1 MNLLKDNKILVT
13 NIPANMTH
21 FYQPLDL
28 TVNGYA
34 KKFMSRK
41 FNSWYTDQISLQ
53 LEKGVPID
61 EIDIKLHL
69 SLMKPLHAEW
79 ITNFYNHMTTPE
91 SKKIIESGWLCSG
104 GQDAIRLGLKKLP
117 SIDLF
122 NDIAPMTDTA
132 GFTISPPSSAFGLL
146 NEEKS
151 AGYSI
156 EETPDGDN
164 GEEDDKHWESV
175 DFQDHGAFD
184 IFDDFDDE
192 NQI

>member
-1 MNLLKDNKILVT
+1 
-13 NIPANMTH
+13 MTR

-61 EIDIKLHL
+61 EIDIKLHQ

-79 ITNFYNHMTTPE
+79 ITNFYNHMTTLE
-91 SKKIIESGWLCSG
+91 LKKVIESSWLSSG
-104 GQDAIRLGLKKLP
+104 VQDAIRSGLNKLS
-117 SIDLF
+117 SIDPF
-122 NDIAPMTDTA
+122 DDIAPMTDNA
-132 GFTISPPSSAFGLL
+132 GFTISLPSSAFGLS

-151 AGYSI
+151 VGYSR
-156 EETPDGDN
+156 EKTPDDDVD
-164 GEEDDKHWESV
+164 EEDDKHLESV
-175 DFQDHGAFD
+175 DF
-184 IFDDFDDE
+184 
-192 NQI
+192 